1 MNRLARPSPDMRAR
15 LLAAARQT
23 PASRPG
29 AWRRRLTGVGLFALC
44 WTLLAA
50 FVLRLRPDWGELP
63 SGALSQTFAGLG
75 AVVALASGAG
85 LARGKTMTGA
95 GVEKLV
101 AVVAVGVTVLLVLV
115 MAVDPTG
122 PSTKS
127 FTGAAMATHAIP
139 CELLVL
145 ALGLP
150 LLGAGL
156 LPLAGL
162 TLSRPGLTGSCLGL
176 AAATI
181 SHLVVRC
188 HCSVGGAGHAFLGH
202 LLPALPLMLLGAW
215 ACRARVI
222 ERIVSR
228 FGRSDR
234 AREEKL

>member
-1 MNRLARPSPDMRAR
+1 MNRLDRPSPDLRAR

-50 FVLRLRPDWGELP
+50 FVMRLRPDWGELP
-63 SGALSQTFAGLG
+63 AGALAQTLTGLG
-75 AVVALASGAG
+75 AVVALAAGAG

-101 AVVAVGVTVLLVLV
+101 AAVAVGVTVLLVLV
-115 MAVDPTG
+115 MAVDPSG
-122 PSTKS
+122 PSTKL
-127 FTGAAMATHAIP
+127 FTGAAMARHLLP
-139 CELLVL
+139 CDLLVVG
-145 ALGLP
+145 LGLP

-176 AAATI
+176 AAATV

-202 LLPALPLMLLGAW
+202 LLPALPLMLVGAW
-215 ACRARVI
+215 ACRARVS
-222 ERIVSR
+222 ERVSAPFAR
-228 FGRSDR
+228 FGG
-234 AREEKL
+234 AREEKP